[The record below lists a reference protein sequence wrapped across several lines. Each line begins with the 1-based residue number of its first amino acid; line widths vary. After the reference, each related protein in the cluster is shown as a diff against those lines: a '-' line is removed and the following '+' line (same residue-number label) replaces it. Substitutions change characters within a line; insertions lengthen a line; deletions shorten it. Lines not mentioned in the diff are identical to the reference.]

1 MRLMKE
7 ISWAI
12 VGFIFLTLLV
22 IIFVQFPRNI
32 EYIGVGNAVKG
43 TYVFSWEQYR
53 DNLHFFFKEL
63 IYERNLGQ
71 TFFERPVEVEAV
83 EYALKSLPLIA
94 ISLFLSIPLG
104 IAKGVMDLRHSN
116 RKTNFL
122 GNGTTAF
129 FQSVPDFMVIICVQW
144 GLMEL
149 MSWGLPRFS
158 VYMDDEWYSFIL
170 PSLLLTLFPAA
181 YLARITSMAL
191 GSQEEQ
197 LYILFARAKGLSER
211 VVLWKHMLRNCWPA
225 ILNHLPS
232 IVSVTLSNLLIVE
245 YLTQYRGAAFR
256 LYQALGYHN
265 SAAINVIYP
274 GKEVVSEN
282 NLIIVIVTL
291 FMFLILLTK
300 IASLI
305 SRYFLD
311 PLWREEK

>member
-1 MRLMKE
+1 MRLFKE
-7 ISWAI
+7 IMWAMLS
-12 VGFIFLTLLV
+12 FILLTLLV

-32 EYIGVGNAVKG
+32 EYISVGHAVQG

-63 IYERNLGQ
+63 IYERNLGE
-71 TFFERPVEVEAV
+71 TIFEQPVEVEAV
-83 EYALKSLPLIA
+83 EYALKSLPLIV
-94 ISLFLSIPLG
+94 ISFFLSVPLG
-104 IAKGVMDLRHSN
+104 IAKGMMDLRHTN

-122 GNGTTAF
+122 GNGSTAF

-149 MSWGLPRFS
+149 MSWGLPQFS

-211 VVLWKHMLRNCWPA
+211 MVLWKHMLRNCWSI

-232 IVSVTLSNLLIVE
+232 IMSVILSNLLIVE
-245 YLTQYRGAAFR
+245 FLTQYRGVAFR

-265 SAAINVIYP
+265 SAAINVIHP
-274 GKEVVSEN
+274 GMEVISEN
-282 NLIIVIVTL
+282 NLVIVIVTL

-305 SRYFLD
+305 ARYILD